1 MSAKIIDMF
10 PDTLKEGC
18 IYKLSNFH
26 VGVYGVEEKNRSVGF
41 EKHIYFANHS
51 RLELQNENLTQI
63 APYAFDLF
71 SISDV
76 PKFTPDERFLIGNY
90 WVYSSTIIQLSLIA

>member
-90 WVYSSTIIQLSLIA
+90 